1 VPARRADWEQPYLTP
16 RMFYGLGER
25 RGMTRAKKRRGR
37 VVGTSELWSVCKA
50 IGGSSVVV

>member
-1 VPARRADWEQPYLTP
+1 MPARRADWEQPYLTP